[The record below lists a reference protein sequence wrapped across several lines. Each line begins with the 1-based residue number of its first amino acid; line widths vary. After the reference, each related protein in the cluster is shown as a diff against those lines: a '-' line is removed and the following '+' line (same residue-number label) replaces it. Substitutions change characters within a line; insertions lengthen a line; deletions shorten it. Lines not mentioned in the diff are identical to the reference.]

1 MRTIT
6 IHKGFNFE
14 KTEFQDLDELID
26 YLNEKDLFISDEFD
40 AELDRR
46 YNELKSGKIK
56 GINISEAKEKFS
68 EKYNINL

>member
-1 MRTIT
+1 ITVTTIT

-26 YLNEKDLFISDEFD
+26 FLNEKDLFISDEFD

-46 YNELKSGKIK
+46 YHELKSGKIK
-56 GINISEAKEKFS
+56 GINISE
-68 EKYNINL
+68 